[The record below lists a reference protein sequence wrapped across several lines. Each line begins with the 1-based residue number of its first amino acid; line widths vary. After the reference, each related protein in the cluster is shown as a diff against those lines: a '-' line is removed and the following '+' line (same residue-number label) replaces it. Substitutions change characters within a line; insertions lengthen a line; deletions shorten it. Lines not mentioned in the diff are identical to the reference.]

1 MIFDLVQVHQATR
14 LEGRAAK
21 IAGVAGSARHF
32 WRRCAFDFYDKKS
45 ATEYTYKYQCT
56 DWLSNKLCNINK
68 SLDNTYSRNDG

>member
-1 MIFDLVQVHQATR
+1 MIFNLVQGHQATR

-45 ATEYTYKYQCT
+45 ATEYTYK
-56 DWLSNKLCNINK
+56 
-68 SLDNTYSRNDG
+68 

>member
-32 WRRCAFDFYDKKS
+32 
-45 ATEYTYKYQCT
+45 
-56 DWLSNKLCNINK
+56 
-68 SLDNTYSRNDG
+68 